1 MKFSKKMEQTLADL
15 GVTSDLLTV
24 DERKFLDEQGYLVI
38 RDVD

>member
-1 MKFSKKMEQTLADL
+1 MGFSKKTEQALADL
-15 GVTSDLLTV
+15 GVTSKLLKV